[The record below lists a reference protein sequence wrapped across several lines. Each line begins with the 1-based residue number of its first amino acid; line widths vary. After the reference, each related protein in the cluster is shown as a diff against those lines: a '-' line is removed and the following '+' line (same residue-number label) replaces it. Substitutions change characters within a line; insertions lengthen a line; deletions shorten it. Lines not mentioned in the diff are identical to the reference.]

1 MENCD
6 FFNFI
11 FVTIVIMIKLDISD
25 LSSSSAQILA
35 IIRNYINSNIFTSA
49 VVEVTAVN
57 GNKVDVQFINHFE
70 KMDGTKQEPIKV
82 LDVLVGVIGNS
93 NWSLSFPV
101 KTGDIGL
108 LITSKFNLDEYKKEN
123 GKHYK
128 LDEET
133 KEVKIGLGDL
143 NGKKLEKK
151 NTRISKAQAERE
163 SKIKELD
170 EIDFTKEAILP
181 TLPKWV
187 MDKYNLKDKPI
198 KLKQNI
204 IKRNQTRHPDISI
217 SDYKKIIG
225 LSLYNPN
232 KVFKSDKNNYLCF
245 IGEENKK
252 KFTDVVL
259 DVQETLENYEIV
271 HFYWLNDK
279 KLNKIEKRDVE
290 I

>member
-57 GNKVDVQFINHFE
+57 GNKVDVQFINQFE
-70 KMDGTKQEPIKV
+70 KMDGTKQESIKV
-82 LDVLVGVIGNS
+82 LDVLVGVIGDS
-93 NWSLSFPV
+93 NWSLSFPISV
-101 KTGDIGL
+101 GDIGL

-133 KEVKIGLGDL
+133 KEIKTGLGDL

-151 NTRISKAQAERE
+151 NTRISKAQAESE

-170 EIDFTKEAILP
+170 KIDFTKEAILP

-204 IKRNQTRHPDISI
+204 VKRNQTRHPDISI
-217 SDYKKIIG
+217 CDYKKIIG

-259 DVQETLENYEIV
+259 DIQETLENYEIV